1 MADTL
6 AVVGQVGEA
15 ELSRVISVVL
25 GDKGIR
31 SVHDLVDWYER
42 GRRGLLKDVAAAA
55 KELGVMPSTLR
66 TVISSNAFKAAY
78 FRRVFTDNIDPD
90 VLQRGLA
97 ILAADLIS
105 PETSPKDRL
114 AIIRA
119 IGEFMGVEAKQK
131 VEHEI
136 THRKV
141 EVNFQ
146 IVATPDDF
154 VTGEDEPDFV
164 GSIQSGASQDELGH
178 ALPEAT
184 GVVLEADFEEA
195 EKVHAGGGA
204 E

>member
-6 AVVGQVGEA
+6 AVIGQVGEA
-15 ELSRVISVVL
+15 ELSRIISVVL
-25 GDKGIR
+25 EDKGIR

-42 GRRGLLKDVAAAA
+42 GRRGLLKDVDRAA

-66 TVISSNAFKAAY
+66 TIIASNAFKAAY

-90 VLQRGLA
+90 VLQQGLA
-97 ILAADLIS
+97 ILAADLVS
-105 PETSPKDRL
+105 PDTSPKDRL
-114 AIIRA
+114 AIVRA

-136 THRKV
+136 THKKV
-141 EVNFQ
+141 EVSFQ

-154 VTGEDEPDFV
+154 ADGEGDTDFV
-164 GSIQSGASQDELGH
+164 GTVQPGVREDELGH

-195 EKVHAGGGA
+195 EEVHAGGGA